1 MIYKFK
7 SKAAGDLIMLE
18 DNGRAILSII
28 GKADPQTL
36 KQGIV
41 QPPEMP
47 AAIAALQQAVAEE
60 EARMLE
66 KANAAREAGRPIPTG
81 GQGIT
86 LRQRSLPFI
95 RMLERCHAE
104 NKEIVWGV

>member
-7 SKAAGDLIMLE
+7 SKASGDLIMLE
-18 DNGRAILSII
+18 ENGRTILRII
-28 GKADPQTL
+28 GKTDPQTF

-41 QPPEMP
+41 LPKDMP
-47 AAIAALQQAVAEE
+47 AAIAALQKAVIDE
-60 EARMLE
+60 EALIQE
-66 KANAAREAGRPIPTG
+66 KANAAREAGRPNAAGI
-81 GQGIT
+81 QGLG

-95 RMLERCHAE
+95 RMLERSHAE

>member
-7 SKAAGDLIMLE
+7 SKASGDLIMLE
-18 DNGRAILSII
+18 ENGRTILAII
-28 GKADPQTL
+28 GKTDPQSL
-36 KQGIV
+36 KKGILLPRDM
-41 QPPEMP
+41 Q
-47 AAIAALQQAVAEE
+47 AAIAALQQAVVQE
-60 EARMLE
+60 EAHLQE
-66 KANAAREAGRPIPTG
+66 KADAALESGRPLASG
-81 GQGIT
+81 VQGVS

>member
-1 MIYKFK
+1 MLYKFK

-18 DNGRAILSII
+18 DSGRAILTII
-28 GKADPQTL
+28 GKGDPQTL

-41 QPPEMP
+41 QPPDMP
-47 AAIAALQQAVAEE
+47 AAIAALQQAVVEE
-60 EARMLE
+60 DARMQL
-66 KANAAREAGRPIPTG
+66 KVDAVRDAGRSLASG
-81 GQGIT
+81 GPAIS

>member
-7 SKAAGDLIMLE
+7 SKVSGDLIMLE
-18 DNGRAILSII
+18 ENGRAILAII
-28 GKADPQTL
+28 GKTDPQNL
-36 KQGIV
+36 IKGILLP
-41 QPPEMP
+41 QDMP
-47 AAIAALQQAVAEE
+47 AAIAALQDAVVKE
-60 EARMLE
+60 EAHVQE
-66 KANAAREAGRPIPTG
+66 KVDAARDAGRSLASG
-81 GQGIT
+81 GQAIS